1 MIHFCTK
8 QETTRQETR
17 SKRQKIHLSLAS
29 SSLSRYL
36 LIAHCSLLIT
46 FFIPAQAQLWTIQT
60 AAFRDYRDAIAAV
73 DQLKTQ
79 GFEAYSEF
87 AMGDDSQQYTRVRIG
102 CFDSKETA
110 DLTVQRL
117 LGAYTKEAA
126 SVALTP
132 GTPIPTC
139 LSRSIGFVTPST
151 WYIYITTSD
160 YAVFMVD
167 FQGKQAFLKFDGT
180 TWQMGQN
187 LSELGVTATGSS
199 PGSGY
204 FSEVAASPY
213 PQIIYS
219 NGTPLFVTQGR
230 LLWQRYDVAVI
241 AEGDIVVAYQI
252 TKY

>member
-1 MIHFCTK
+1 MRLLYKLQPFRKGEREKMPPYPPALLLVYFLLLT
-8 QETTRQETR
+8 
-17 SKRQKIHLSLAS
+17 SYFLLSTA
-29 SSLSRYL
+29 Y
-36 LIAHCSLLIT
+36 
-46 FFIPAQAQLWTIQT
+46 AQLWTIQT

-79 GFEAYSEF
+79 GFDAYSEF
-87 AMGDDSQQYTRVRIG
+87 AMGSDNQQYTRVRIG

-126 SVALTP
+126 SVTLSP

-139 LSRSIGFVTPST
+139 LMRSIGFIAPST
-151 WYIYITTSD
+151 WYIYSTTPD

-167 FQGKQAFLKFDGT
+167 FQGKQAFIKYDGA

-187 LSELGVTATGSS
+187 LSELGVTASGPS

-213 PQIIYS
+213 PQIIYT
-219 NGTPLFVTQGR
+219 NGASRFITQGR
-230 LLWQRYDVAVI
+230 LLWQRYDIAVI
-241 AEGDIVVAYQI
+241 AEGDTVVAYQI
-252 TKY
+252 VRY

>member
-1 MIHFCTK
+1 MKIFLI
-8 QETTRQETR
+8 
-17 SKRQKIHLSLAS
+17 SKIS
-29 SSLSRYL
+29 SRGAEGQGNPSLSPFLKNLFL
-36 LIAHCSLLIT
+36 LFTFYFLLS
-46 FFIPAQAQLWTIQT
+46 PAYAQLWTIQT

-87 AMGDDSQQYTRVRIG
+87 AMGTDNQQYTRVRIG

-126 SVALTP
+126 AVTLTP

-139 LSRSIGFVTPST
+139 LMRSIGFVLPST
-151 WYIYITTSD
+151 WYTYISTPD

-167 FQGKQAFLKFDGT
+167 FQGSQAFLKFDGVS
-180 TWQMGQN
+180 WLMGQN
-187 LSELGVTATGSS
+187 LSELGVTASGSS
-199 PGSGY
+199 PTSGY
-204 FSEVAASPY
+204 FSEIAASPY
-213 PQIIYS
+213 PQIIYNS
-219 NGTPLFVTQGR
+219 GTPLFITQGR

-241 AEGDIVVAYQI
+241 AEGDTVVAYQI
-252 TKY
+252 VRH